1 MAKAKGNS
9 FKRQKA
15 LTERKS
21 VSKRRTNQS
30 DGSNFYSASSVDK
43 ETILKAKEFESVCE
57 EKIQLEFNNVVL
69 TVKETRNK
77 VIADGSELLKKI
89 EIDMKKVRDLSLE
102 LDKTSKSNNI
112 TAKNVEMLK
121 REVEKMYSMK
131 TNRELDKILKSVT
144 DEVRKKVPLSNIIII
159 IIFNHNIHLFKY
171 MSRSTPS
178 LKSKICTSISIHA
191 HYLLLI
197 VVLLLLLFLVKAISR
212 VYTITLVLT
221 VLL

>member
-21 VSKRRTNQS
+21 VSKRRTNRS

-57 EKIQLEFNNVVL
+57 EKIRLEFNNVVL

-178 LKSKICTSISIHA
+178 LKSKIYTSISIHA

-197 VVLLLLLFLVKAISR
+197 VVLLLLLPLLLLLLAKKISNKP
-212 VYTITLVLT
+212 L
-221 VLL
+221 

>member
-21 VSKRRTNQS
+21 VSKRRTNRS

-57 EKIQLEFNNVVL
+57 EKIRLEFNNVVL

-144 DEVRKKVPLSNIIII
+144 DEVRKKVSLSNIIII
-159 IIFNHNIHLFKY
+159 IMILSSIT
-171 MSRSTPS
+171 MS
-178 LKSKICTSISIHA
+178 
-191 HYLLLI
+191 
-197 VVLLLLLFLVKAISR
+197 
-212 VYTITLVLT
+212 
-221 VLL
+221 